1 MKKITPALLRRWQ
14 LPALDSE
21 LGKEARGHVLVVGG
35 SDEIPGAVVLAAV
48 GALRA
53 GAGTLEIAT
62 TAGIAGNVA
71 VAVPESRTRGL
82 PSRRGELA
90 STRRLL
96 ADVAT
101 CDTILLGPG
110 MRDPASLRALV
121 KAKTKATFVVDA
133 GALKLYAQR
142 PPRLRAILTPHAGE
156 MAELCGA
163 TKARILADPEPIARD
178 MARRLHAVVALKGA
192 ATYVASPDGR
202 VWLNTAGNLGL
213 GTSGSGDTL
222 SGVIAGLC
230 ARGATPE
237 QAAVWGVYLHARS
250 GDLLAREIGPL
261 GFLARELLDQI
272 PPLLARLSR

>member
-1 MKKITPALLRRWQ
+1 MKITPALLRRWR
-14 LPALDSE
+14 LPKLDARK
-21 LGKEARGHVLVVGG
+21 GKAARGHVLVVGG
-35 SDEIPGAVVLAAV
+35 SDEIPGAIVLAAV

-62 TAGIAGNVA
+62 TKAIAGNVA
-71 VAVPESRTRGL
+71 VAVPESCTRGL

-96 ADVAT
+96 AGVAD
-101 CDTILLGPG
+101 CDTILIGPG
-110 MRDPASLRALV
+110 MREPASLRALLR
-121 KAKTKATFVVDA
+121 AKTDATFVVDA
-133 GALKLYAQR
+133 GALKLYTRR
-142 PPRLRAILTPHAGE
+142 PPRVRAILTPHAAE
-156 MAELCGA
+156 MAELSGL
-163 TKARILADPEPIARD
+163 TTARILADPETIARD
-178 MARRLHAVVALKGA
+178 MARRLRAVVALKGA

-237 QAAVWGVYLHARS
+237 QAAVWGVYLHARA
-250 GDLLAREIGPL
+250 GDVLAREIGPL
-261 GFLARELLDQI
+261 GFLARELLDRI

>member
-1 MKKITPALLRRWQ
+1 MKITPALLRRWR
-14 LPALDSE
+14 LPKLDGSK
-21 LGKEARGHVLVVGG
+21 GKEARGHVLVVGG
-35 SDEIPGAVVLAAV
+35 SDEIPGAIVLAAV

-62 TAGIAGNVA
+62 TAAIAGHVA

-96 ADVAT
+96 GGVAD
-101 CDTILLGPG
+101 CDTILIGPG
-110 MRDPASLRALV
+110 VRAPEGLRALV
-121 KAKTKATFVVDA
+121 GAKTTATFVVDA
-133 GALKLYAQR
+133 GALKLYTRNA
-142 PPRLRAILTPHAGE
+142 PRVRAILTPHAGE
-156 MAELCGA
+156 MAELCGL
-163 TKARILADPEPIARD
+163 TKSRILADPETIARD
-178 MARRLHAVVALKGA
+178 VARRFHAVVALKGA
-192 ATYVASPDGR
+192 ATHVASPDGR

-237 QAAVWGVYLHARS
+237 QAAVWGVYLHARA

-261 GFLARELLDQI
+261 GFLARELLDRI
-272 PPLLARLSR
+272 PVLLARLSR